1 MSQIEIQKEL
11 LKSRIKT
18 VLENMK
24 EKYVSE
30 KDFKKAYHAE
40 YNQNINVM
48 LDEVCSCAPDP
59 FVFFD
64 LRIFFL

>member
-1 MSQIEIQKEL
+1 MSLETEKEL
-11 LKSRIKT
+11 FKSRIRT
-18 VLENMK
+18 VLVNMK

-48 LDEVCSCAPDP
+48 IDKV
-59 FVFFD
+59 
-64 LRIFFL
+64 